1 MSDSWIQLLQAI
13 GVTTAWLT
21 AAGFFSSVYASL
33 VVTQDAGLQRLKEK
47 FPNALRRI
55 ERCGNR
61 WDLIRYAVFLSA
73 AFCALAGLATG
84 FYFLPVDRGPWYL
97 GAFVLVAPVLLSILL
112 KIVPRVLS
120 ESHADLISIRF
131 LPFANVL
138 SRVLWPLAW
147 PLARLELGLMNWMME
162 EADEE
167 NRPSSEDEILH
178 LVDQAPDE
186 ELEIEEREI
195 IKSVFE
201 FGETVAR
208 ESMTPRVDMIGL
220 ESEATVAEAS
230 AAIKDSPYSR
240 FPVYRENIDTIQG
253 MVHLK
258 DLIRLSSEGQGL
270 DPVGEIVKDVISVPE
285 SLPISDLLK
294 LFRLGKEQIA
304 IVVDE
309 YGGTAGLIT
318 MEDVLEELVG
328 EIHDEHDTEALVMQR
343 LPNGSAIVDA
353 RIAVDEA
360 KKLLNIEFPF
370 NDEYESLGGMIY
382 HQLGRIPRPGES
394 VKLPDAILTIQSA
407 SERRVLTIR
416 IDKRPV
422 SEKAS

>member
-1 MSDSWIQLLQAI
+1 MSDTWIELLQAI
-13 GVTTAWLT
+13 GGTAAWLAT
-21 AAGFFSSVYASL
+21 AGLFSSVYASL

-47 FPNALRRI
+47 FPDAVRRI

-61 WDLIRYAVFLSA
+61 WDVIRYAVFLSA
-73 AFCALAGLATG
+73 AFCALAGLGTG
-84 FYFLPVDRGPWYL
+84 FYFLPARSPWHV
-97 GAFVLVAPVLLSILL
+97 GAFVVVAPVLLSILL
-112 KIVPRVLS
+112 KVVPRVLS

-131 LPFANVL
+131 LPIANLL

-147 PLARLELGLMNWMME
+147 PLARLEQGLMNWMME

-178 LVDQAPDE
+178 LVDQAPAE

-208 ESMTPRVDMIGL
+208 ESMTPRVDMVGL
-220 ESEATVAEAS
+220 EYRATVAEAS

-240 FPVYRENIDTIQG
+240 FPVYRENFDTIQG
-253 MVHLK
+253 VVHLK
-258 DLIRLSSEGQGL
+258 DLIRLSSEGQGK
-270 DPVGEIVKDVISVPE
+270 DPVGEFMKDVISIPE
-285 SLPISDLLK
+285 TLPISDLLK
-294 LFRLGKEQIA
+294 LFRLEKEQIA

-309 YGGTAGLIT
+309 YGGTSGLIT

-328 EIHDEHDTEALVMQR
+328 EIHDEYDTEALVMQR

-353 RIAVDEA
+353 RLAVDEA
-360 KKLLNIEFPF
+360 RKLLDIEFPF
-370 NDEYESLGGMIY
+370 SDDYESLGGMIY

-394 VKLPDAILTIQSA
+394 VDLPEAVLTIQSA

-422 SEKAS
+422 SEKAL

>member
-309 YGGTAGLIT
+309 YGSTAGLIT
-318 MEDVLEELVG
+318 MEDVLE
-328 EIHDEHDTEALVMQR
+328 
-343 LPNGSAIVDA
+343 
-353 RIAVDEA
+353 
-360 KKLLNIEFPF
+360 
-370 NDEYESLGGMIY
+370 
-382 HQLGRIPRPGES
+382 
-394 VKLPDAILTIQSA
+394 
-407 SERRVLTIR
+407 
-416 IDKRPV
+416 
-422 SEKAS
+422 